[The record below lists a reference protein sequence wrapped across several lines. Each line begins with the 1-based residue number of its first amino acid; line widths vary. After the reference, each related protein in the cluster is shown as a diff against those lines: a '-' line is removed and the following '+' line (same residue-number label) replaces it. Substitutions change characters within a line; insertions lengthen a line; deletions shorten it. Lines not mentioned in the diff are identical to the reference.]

1 MNIVVSQNA
10 VDGITSFVSYMRRLG
25 FSRQALMKYKNQML
39 SFVSQC
45 IQGAVTKRQL
55 KNNSGSCYFRIPN
68 RKEVWVFGFVYYPN
82 NQTVLI
88 TGMGLRQGI
97 DEGKRLDE
105 FFIHPLTKPFRL
117 GEWECVDGSEWY
129 TVVKGFEDKG
139 VLLDK
144 CSYFTGEVAIHLYQ
158 RCDNEK
164 YFYAKIYNKPDS
176 HWMAISRKE
185 VPDIILSDFRHC
197 LQRLEERKERAIAS
211 IQ

>member
-68 RKEVWVFGFVYYPN
+68 RKVVWVFGFVYYPN

-97 DEGKRLDE
+97 DEGKKTQSKQ
-105 FFIHPLTKPFRL
+105 IVIPLTENDIRNI
-117 GEWECVDGSEWY
+117 VAN
-129 TVVKGFEDKG
+129 
-139 VLLDK
+139 VLEEVFKFPDLPNGLTPSDTK
-144 CSYFTGEVAIHLYQ
+144 RELSYLISKLYQ
-158 RCDNEK
+158 DGKISEEEGNK
-164 YFYAKIYNKPDS
+164 LLHYGLYFNPYYANGFKQDVRN
-176 HWMAISRKE
+176 
-185 VPDIILSDFRHC
+185 
-197 LQRLEERKERAIAS
+197 
-211 IQ
+211 